1 MRCPV
6 CRAADN
12 QGRQCRR
19 CKADLSLLV
28 QLETAR
34 AHHLATAAAL
44 MLLGDTAA
52 AEHAE
57 RAYQLRA
64 GADAARLAAAGYL
77 LRRDFPGVW
86 RWLQKVQHGRQS
98 EPRPLGSG

>member
-28 QLETAR
+28 QLEDAR
-34 AHHLATAAAL
+34 ARHLATAGAL
-44 MLLGDTAA
+44 ASRGDPAA

-57 RAYQLRA
+57 HAYRLRA
-64 GADAARLAAAGYL
+64 DTDAARLAAAGNL
-77 LRRDFPGVW
+77 LRRDFLAAW
-86 RWLQKVQHGRQS
+86 HWLQRSVH
-98 EPRPLGSG
+98 ET